1 MKCNRITVKDV
12 ISGKVAFHHF
22 KIDNRLKRSE
32 IGVKEMFERIFH
44 NDFSEIKQL
53 QLNIIGNI
61 EEISREDKKFLK
73 ILEKG
78 TNKKGN
84 QYEVPLPFADT
95 DVKLPNYKNQADRRI
110 NQLKRRFQKDSK
122 FFEDSKR
129 NMGEPIE

>member
-1 MKCNRITVKDV
+1 MKCNRIAVKDV
-12 ISGKVAFHHF
+12 ISGKVAVHHF

-53 QLNIIGNI
+53 QLKEIGNI

-78 TNKKGN
+78 TKKMVTIMKCHCHS
-84 QYEVPLPFADT
+84 QILMS
-95 DVKLPNYKNQADRRI
+95 NYLI
-110 NQLKRRFQKDSK
+110 S
-122 FFEDSKR
+122 
-129 NMGEPIE
+129 